1 MNHAWLSC
9 AGLACAAAFVIN
21 ALLSEMAGTSPVMT
35 SSRYGL
41 IGNAHRDV
49 RFGYR
54 QFDTNSSSIGLASAI
69 MPAHERGGSLF
80 RASCGSSHPGHNA
93 TDRDRTACA
102 RWLNSSQA
110 MESV

>member
-1 MNHAWLSC
+1 MLDLNESRLAIMR
-9 AGLACAAAFVIN
+9 GLGLRTRFRDQS
-21 ALLSEMAGTSPVMT
+21 LLSEMAGTSPAMT

-69 MPAHERGGSLF
+69 MPAHERSGSLF
-80 RASCGSSHPGHNA
+80 
-93 TDRDRTACA
+93 
-102 RWLNSSQA
+102 
-110 MESV
+110 